1 MSFFVYGSI
10 INEKENYSGGITMK
24 VQWTLVVGLIFA
36 LIIAIFATVNVEKV
50 PIDYVFG
57 EAHWPLILV
66 ILGSVL
72 AGFIM
77 SFCFSAFRMLSSKR
91 AVKSAKKEIEQLC
104 ILLNDKNSEILRIK
118 EELKQRGASAFVTK
132 EIPTGGESNLDQIK

>member
-1 MSFFVYGSI
+1 M
-10 INEKENYSGGITMK
+10 
-24 VQWTLVVGLIFA
+24 VGLIFT
-36 LIIAIFATVNVEKV
+36 IIIGIFATVNVEKV

-57 EAHWPLILV
+57 KAHWPLILV

-91 AVKSAKKEIEQLC
+91 ATKSLNKEFEQLRV
-104 ILLNDKNSEILRIK
+104 LLNEKNSEILRLK
-118 EELKQRGASAFVTK
+118 DELTHRGKSTFVVEEISISNNSSMDRGK
-132 EIPTGGESNLDQIK
+132 